1 MNTQKAAKQIL
12 VLASLAIAWLLIP
25 PAANAAATDSLEV
38 SNILSAAKL
47 EAIRLREDANQMQ
60 NFVAN
65 QVTWDTHAVYATRV
79 AQDIIAMQEKVDQ
92 LDKARS
98 LGSEWQ
104 QSAIDRIRPLL
115 KELTATIIAVS
126 DTMLTHPFDKTE
138 YNEYLEANYD
148 YATQLAALIS
158 DTVDYGKTKARME
171 KAAAKLKA
179 GPDSK

>member
-1 MNTQKAAKQIL
+1 
-12 VLASLAIAWLLIP
+12 
-25 PAANAAATDSLEV
+25 
-38 SNILSAAKL
+38 
-47 EAIRLREDANQMQ
+47 
-60 NFVAN
+60 
-65 QVTWDTHAVYATRV
+65 
-79 AQDIIAMQEKVDQ
+79 MQEKVDQ

-98 LGSEWQ
+98 MGSDWQ
-104 QSAIDRIRPLL
+104 QSAIDRIKPLL

-171 KAAAKLKA
+171 KAAARLKE
-179 GPDSK
+179 GPNTK